1 VGTAGIFFP
10 PVSRYNLAMS
20 PQFASTHWSV
30 VLAAKEG
37 ASEEAHAALASLCA
51 TYWRPLYAYVRRSG
65 HSVED
70 AQDLTQSFFSRL
82 IERQSLRR
90 VDPAL
95 GKFRAFLLAALKNF
109 LANEWR
115 RDQAEKRGGT
125 SQVVSFEDMTRA
137 EDLYASG
144 RNRSDSPEQLYER
157 NWALALLERTT
168 TRLAAEFEAAR
179 KAHLFAV
186 LKPYLTGDRKGG
198 YSEAAADLGLSEVA
212 IRVAVHRMRGR
223 FRDLLVQEVS
233 RTLPESPTPDTL
245 EDELRYLLGVLR

>member
-1 VGTAGIFFP
+1 
-10 PVSRYNLAMS
+10 MS
-20 PQFASTHWSV
+20 PQFTSTHWSV

-37 ASEEAHAALASLCA
+37 GSDSARAALATLCA
-51 TYWRPLYAYVRRSG
+51 TYWRPLYAFVRRSG

-82 IERQSLRR
+82 IEKDSLRH

-115 RDQAEKRGGT
+115 RGQAEKRGGA
-125 SQVVSFEDMTRA
+125 SQVVSIEEMTRA
-137 EDLYASG
+137 EDFCASG
-144 RNRSDSPEQLYER
+144 RNRAETPEQVYER

-168 TRLAAEFEAAR
+168 VRLAAEFDAAA
-179 KAHLFAV
+179 KGHVFAV
-186 LKPYLTGDRKGG
+186 LKPYLTGDHRGG
-198 YSEAAADLGLSEVA
+198 YSQAATDLGISEVA
-212 IRVAVHRMRGR
+212 VRVAVHRMRGR

-233 RTLPESPTPDTL
+233 RTLPQPADAGEL
-245 EDELRYLLGVLR
+245 EEELRYLLGVL